1 MQASNAIDWQ
11 LHFGWSDD
19 YLKRHDRKAEK
30 SKDSG
35 KELVEI
41 IDSIAN
47 PLIRIFTAY
56 GKRQHNPIYSSPHGR
71 DAGMVVF
78 LYTLSKWEGDIPFL
92 IQAADALYSVTIE
105 REKKEYRLDYLTEDP
120 DTLFHPL
127 EVDFLS
133 LLSRLPHSISKHAKE
148 LLYRDFKPRIHYLVS
163 KSNMS
168 FLYDDLV
175 SACWEILFCQ
185 VIYKYNPEKGHF
197 ATYATTSLIH
207 EIQKYADSQSIIKV
221 NSRSMKRR
229 KERGETTFVNRDYG
243 VNIKDESNY
252 DIEAYFTDRSVD
264 VEEEALNRIELQRAE
279 EILAECREILGFPG
293 NCDLSIRRYLKYK
306 GYAYPGKDPM
316 NTKQISEEECVCMR
330 SIQISIKQAKT
341 RIAQLGETYPILFHL
356 LEESEYISII
366 SNNEE
371 DSCDSYDED
380 NGWESLF

>member
-1 MQASNAIDWQ
+1 
-11 LHFGWSDD
+11 
-19 YLKRHDRKAEK
+19 
-30 SKDSG
+30 
-35 KELVEI
+35 
-41 IDSIAN
+41 
-47 PLIRIFTAY
+47 
-56 GKRQHNPIYSSPHGR
+56 
-71 DAGMVVF
+71 
-78 LYTLSKWEGDIPFL
+78 
-92 IQAADALYSVTIE
+92 
-105 REKKEYRLDYLTEDP
+105 
-120 DTLFHPL
+120 
-127 EVDFLS
+127 
-133 LLSRLPHSISKHAKE
+133 
-148 LLYRDFKPRIHYLVS
+148 
-163 KSNMS
+163 
-168 FLYDDLV
+168 
-175 SACWEILFCQ
+175 
-185 VIYKYNPEKGHF
+185 
-197 ATYATTSLIH
+197 
-207 EIQKYADSQSIIKV
+207 
-221 NSRSMKRR
+221 MKRR

-316 NTKQISEEECVCMR
+316 NTKQISEEVCVCMR